1 MDNCLRL
8 IPIDIRLI
16 LASVPMKMTVP
27 AFSIRGV
34 LRILFLSVFFASLY
48 WIHSEPG
55 RFDPYI
61 SAILA
66 VAALLGTFYD
76 AQKKPANII
85 PRLIA
90 RKQDGDAKTS
100 ASTDYALVVQNDG
113 EMQAMDFELRLLLAD
128 GQKSPVWDSD
138 RKPASVVTFPIIHPK
153 QNVEWRA
160 VIYFRAPTEFDII
173 WSWKT
178 IKGVTESRKG
188 KLKLEY
194 LSAL

>member
-1 MDNCLRL
+1 
-8 IPIDIRLI
+8 
-16 LASVPMKMTVP
+16 MKMTVP
-27 AFSIRGV
+27 PFSMRIV
-34 LRILFLSVFFASLY
+34 LRILFGSAFLASLC
-48 WIHSEPG
+48 WIHVEPR

-66 VAALLGTFYD
+66 VAALFGTFYD

-90 RKQDGDAKTS
+90 RRQDGDSKYS

-113 EMQAMDFELRLLLAD
+113 EMHATDFELRLLLAD

-138 RKPASVVTFPIIHPK
+138 RNPTSVVTFPIIHPK

-178 IKGVTESRKG
+178 INGVTESRKG